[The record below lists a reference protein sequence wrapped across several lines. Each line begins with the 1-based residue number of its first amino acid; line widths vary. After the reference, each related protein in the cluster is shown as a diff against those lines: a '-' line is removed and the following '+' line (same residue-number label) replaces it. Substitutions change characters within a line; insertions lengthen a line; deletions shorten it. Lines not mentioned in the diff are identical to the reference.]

1 MKVEIVLTPTE
12 IRVLRTLT
20 GVYHLH
26 YVPSEGSEYDVLN
39 KEMLKQLVR
48 AETRKTSPGK
58 INVDREYLEILL
70 NLTPTLH
77 AFDYHDLPW
86 AHSVSSKNQIS
97 ERVYGRLTKALQD
110 LA

>member
-12 IRVLRTLT
+12 IGVLRTLT

-39 KEMLKQLVR
+39 KEMVKQLVR
-48 AETRKTSPGK
+48 AETRKTSPGR
-58 INVDREYLEILL
+58 INVDREYLEVLL
-70 NLTPTLH
+70 SLTPTLYI
-77 AFDYHDLPW
+77 FDYHDLPW
-86 AHSVSSKNQIS
+86 AHSASSREQACDQ
-97 ERVYGRLTKALQD
+97 VFGRLTKVLQG